1 MSRKEQL
8 SSNLNQF
15 HKSIDG
21 RANLLAVSKRF
32 PASDV
37 KLVYDLGQRDFG
49 ENKVQELKDK
59 AIELKDLADI
69 KWHFIGHLQTN
80 KINQLLSVPNLVS
93 IHSVDRMK
101 LLNKLLSQDLD
112 HKLDLFLQFNTSGED
127 EKSGFEDYQELLEA
141 AKKVF
146 DSSSYNLRG
155 LMTMGKIRSD
165 DFEKDAKACFSKLL
179 GLKEKLEEDLNISKL
194 ELSMGMS
201 SDFSHALEYKTSW
214 IRIGTAIF
222 GQRS

>member
-8 SSNLNQF
+8 SSSLNKF

-37 KLVYDLGQRDFG
+37 RIAYELGQRDFG
-49 ENKVQELKDK
+49 ENKVQELKEK
-59 AIELKDLADI
+59 ATDLKDLTDI
-69 KWHFIGHLQTN
+69 RWHFIGNLQTN
-80 KINQLLSVPNLVS
+80 KVNQLLSVPNLVS

-101 LLNKLLSQDLD
+101 LLNKLLSQSLD
-112 HKLDLFLQFNTSGED
+112 FNLDLFLQFNTSKED
-127 EKSGFEDYQELLEA
+127 EKSGFNDYQELLHA
-141 AKKVF
+141 ARDTVH
-146 DSSSYNLRG
+146 STNYNLRG
-155 LMTMGKIRSD
+155 LMTMGRIRSD
-165 DFEKDAKACFSKLL
+165 DFEADAKECFSKLL
-179 GLKEKLEEDLNISKL
+179 ELKDSLEDDLKVSNL

-201 SDFSHALEYKTSW
+201 SDFHLALEYDTSW

>member
-1 MSRKEQL
+1 MSRREQL

-21 RANLLAVSKRF
+21 KASLLAVSKRF

-37 KLVYDLGQRDFG
+37 KLAYELGQRDFG

-59 AIELKDLADI
+59 ATELKDLNDI

-112 HKLDLFLQFNTSGED
+112 RKLDLFLQFNTSGED
-127 EKSGFEDYQELLEA
+127 EKSGFEDYQQLLDA
-141 AKKVF
+141 AKKVV
-146 DSSSYNLRG
+146 SSTSYNLRG

-165 DFEKDAKACFSKLL
+165 DFERDARACFSMLL
-179 GLKEKLEEDLNISKL
+179 GLKEKLEEDLNISNL